1 MKKHL
6 AVLSALVAATVALAG
21 CGGGSGGDGGAA
33 AQPANPADLKAEIS
47 YGVWGEN
54 IAGAAQQVVADFNK
68 TYPNVK
74 VNVQVTPYKE
84 YWTKLQTQ
92 AGSKT
97 TPDVFWMNGPNF
109 QLYAAN
115 KKLAPITGLV
125 DGKKIDPA
133 NYPKAL
139 DTLYTYE
146 GVRYG
151 VPKDY
156 DTIAVFYNKKLF
168 AEAGVAEPR
177 SDWTVEQFVQSA
189 KDIRAK
195 LKSKDVFGVT
205 AALVDGGQQT
215 YYDTIAAAGGEVISA
230 DGKKS
235 GFDTPEAVRGL
246 QVWADLIAADA
257 MPTLAQDAD
266 TPALS
271 RFTSGRAAMFWTGSW
286 DTKLLAESPLAAD
299 VAVAPL
305 PRDKRQA
312 TVIHGLANVISADT
326 KNKAAAEAFLTYL
339 SSQEAAVTL
348 SKLSGVISAYKG
360 TQESFLKVLPGADL
374 KVFLDGAENYAV
386 PYPVSKNSS
395 AWGKFEV
402 DLLPDAFSGA
412 KPVGEVAKAM
422 AEAMNKALEKE

>member
-6 AVLSALVAATVALAG
+6 AVLSALVAASLALAG
-21 CGGGSGGDGGAA
+21 CGGVDAGGAA
-33 AQPANPADLKAEIS
+33 EQPANPADLKAEIS

-54 IAGAAQQVVADFNK
+54 VAEATKQVVADFNK

-74 VNVQVTPYKE
+74 VNVQVTPYKS

-92 AGSKT
+92 ASSGT
-97 TPDVFWMNGPNF
+97 MPDVLWMNGPNF

-115 KKLAPITGLV
+115 GKLAPITGLV
-125 DGKKIDPA
+125 DAGKIDPA
-133 NYPKAL
+133 NYPQAL
-139 DTLYTYE
+139 DTLYTYD

-168 AEAGVAEPR
+168 AEAGVSEPTPE
-177 SDWTVEQFVQSA
+177 WTVDQFTQAA

-205 AALVDGGQQT
+205 ATLVDGGQQT
-215 YYDTIAAAGGEVISA
+215 YYDTIAAAGGHIISP

-257 MPTLAQDAD
+257 MPSLEQDAD
-266 TPALS
+266 TPALN

-286 DTKLLAESPLAAD
+286 DTKLIADSPIAAD

-312 TVIHGLANVISADT
+312 TIIHGLANAISADT

-339 SSQEAAVTL
+339 SSSEAAVTF
-348 SKLSGVISAYKG
+348 SKLSGVISAHKG
-360 TQESFLKVLPGADL
+360 TQDSFLAVLPDADL

-395 AWGKFEV
+395 AWGKFEPE
-402 DLLPDAFSGA
+402 LLPDAFSGA
-412 KPVGEVAKAM
+412 KPVAEVAKAM
-422 AEAMNKALEKE
+422 ADEMNKALEKE